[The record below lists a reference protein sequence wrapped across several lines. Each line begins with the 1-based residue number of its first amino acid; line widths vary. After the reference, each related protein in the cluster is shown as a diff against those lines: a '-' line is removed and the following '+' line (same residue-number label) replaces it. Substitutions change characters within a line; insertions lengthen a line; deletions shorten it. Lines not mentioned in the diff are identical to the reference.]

1 MERISMEDINWND
14 KATNLIKSELAK
26 KGIDYNDLVQRLNAI
41 GVNESYSGIANK
53 ISRGSF
59 SLVFFLQCMEA
70 IRIKE
75 VRL

>member
-1 MERISMEDINWND
+1 MDEINWND
-14 KATNLIKSELAK
+14 NATNLIKSELAK

-59 SLVFFLQCMEA
+59 SLAFFLQCMEA
-70 IRIKE
+70 IKTKE